1 MTVYPPVST
10 LCDRWIYA
18 APSSER
24 FLSFQGSKRQ
34 KDVSVSLSPETP
46 NYVSKSKLSLQ
57 CVFLDA
63 SLGCGC
69 PHACVRGH
77 EFTLLA
83 VPSQRL
89 TDSYCF
95 TVSPASSQ
103 TSIESLIQDR
113 NTAKPSVRTNP
124 NSGLSSHL
132 PTAPQPALPDEETQ
146 KECSFKIIAR
156 STCTL
161 VSLS

>member
-46 NYVSKSKLSLQ
+46 NYVAKSKLSLQ

-89 TDSYCF
+89 TDSYFFPRQLANFHRVTDPGPKHCQ
-95 TVSPASSQ
+95 TQCEDKSGLWVIVPSADSSAASS
-103 TSIESLIQDR
+103 
-113 NTAKPSVRTNP
+113 A
-124 NSGLSSHL
+124 
-132 PTAPQPALPDEETQ
+132 
-146 KECSFKIIAR
+146 
-156 STCTL
+156 
-161 VSLS
+161 

>member
-46 NYVSKSKLSLQ
+46 NYVAKSKLSLQ
-57 CVFLDA
+57 WMLHWDVDAHMPACVDMNSRCWQSHRSA
-63 SLGCGC
+63 SL
-69 PHACVRGH
+69 
-77 EFTLLA
+77 
-83 VPSQRL
+83 
-89 TDSYCF
+89 
-95 TVSPASSQ
+95 TVTFSPASSQ

-124 NSGLSSHL
+124 DSGLSSHL